1 MYVLGIN
8 FKMINRV
15 TSELQLVIRIENI
28 RDSEIISLICCYLSS
43 IWLFQESNDKLIS
56 CFNYSSNW
64 TCFEQICYRTFFF
77 DNSIVT

>member
-43 IWLFQESNDKLIS
+43 I
-56 CFNYSSNW
+56 
-64 TCFEQICYRTFFF
+64 
-77 DNSIVT
+77 